1 MLGYYLHIHEIRRQ
15 STIASQEMIKS
26 NNKCEVC
33 REILHRNEIKRRRNL
48 KKKNKN
54 VKNNKKRNYIIYIV
68 SLFQKW
74 HN

>member
-1 MLGYYLHIHEIRRQ
+1 
-15 STIASQEMIKS
+15 MIKS

-68 SLFQKW
+68 SLFQK
-74 HN
+74 